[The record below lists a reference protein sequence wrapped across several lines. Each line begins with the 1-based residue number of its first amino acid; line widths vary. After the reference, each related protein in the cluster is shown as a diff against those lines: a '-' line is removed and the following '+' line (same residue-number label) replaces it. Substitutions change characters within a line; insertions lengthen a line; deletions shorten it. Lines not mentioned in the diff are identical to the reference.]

1 MPQQRITYC
10 GGLPVLVVYA
20 RRAATDYILSGSSGG
35 GGGGGGG
42 GAGGADDGVG
52 GGIGAFPGVGI
63 GGSSGVPVS
72 TCTQDD
78 RSKNMN
84 SSAFSCAVSVSGAVQ
99 PIGNGVSGWELSP
112 EPSETWTSVN
122 TTRPH

>member
-1 MPQQRITYC
+1 MPQQRITYR
-10 GGLPVLVVYA
+10 GVFPVSSSTP

-42 GAGGADDGVG
+42 GAGGAADGVG
-52 GGIGAFPGVGI
+52 GGLGAVPGTGM
-63 GGSSGVPVS
+63 GGNSGVPVS
-72 TCTQDD
+72 TCTHDD

-99 PIGNGVSGWELSP
+99 PIGNGVSGCELSP
-112 EPSETWTSVN
+112 EPSE
-122 TTRPH
+122 